1 IEGKL
6 GIITDKHTQ
15 RRIQLPVQSETSNNV
30 LFNIKVFKN
39 DRNQCFFKS
48 DMTMAQHACFNQLL
62 NSLVNPNSKVKYVHL
77 KEIDQFYNI
86 RGIGKVRQT
95 IDQKSKKIKNCILKT
110 KVENLEI
117 YMPNSQ
123 LDCRISV
130 NIETQL
136 TLPEELK
143 SPDFERQKDRVSYS
157 LSPFQID
164 LTQVKSNANGTD
176 DVMHELEI
184 ELTDINE
191 FTNDIQ
197 LEGPPSK
204 RVLDTIDAFMNNIR
218 ILSRK
223 AK

>member
-1 IEGKL
+1 MEQQKRQRVDEINKAIPPSLFLYKPPADITLQLQKYLLYSINKKKALTQMKSIQQMKNVSKVEIEIEGKL

-77 KEIDQFYNI
+77 REIDQFYNI

-95 IDQKSKKIKNCILKT
+95 IDQKSKK
-110 KVENLEI
+110 
-117 YMPNSQ
+117 
-123 LDCRISV
+123 
-130 NIETQL
+130 
-136 TLPEELK
+136 
-143 SPDFERQKDRVSYS
+143 
-157 LSPFQID
+157 
-164 LTQVKSNANGTD
+164 NGTD